1 MNYINK
7 IVMITGAA
15 NGIGR
20 AISEMYAE
28 AGAIVILVDKD
39 KEAGERTAAFYRE
52 QGYQAYF
59 YEVDLR
65 GIANITELFASV
77 QSEYGKVDVLI
88 NNAGLSK
95 FKPFLDLTEEDWDE
109 VLHVNLRALVFA
121 AQEFAKQNR
130 GCSYGRIINIAS
142 TRAFMS
148 EPHSEAY
155 AASKGGIVAVTHALA
170 LSLAEENITV
180 NCISP
185 GWIQTTGYE
194 ELREQ
199 DHRQHPS
206 RRVGKPA
213 DVARACLFLT
223 EEQNDF
229 INGENIILDG
239 GMTKKMIY
247 EE

>member
-1 MNYINK
+1 MNYTNK
-7 IVMITGAA
+7 IVMVTGAA
-15 NGIGR
+15 NGIGK
-20 AISEMYAE
+20 AISEIYAKT
-28 AGAIVILVDKD
+28 GAIVILVDKD
-39 KEAGERTAAFYRE
+39 GEAGERTAAFYQE
-52 QGYQAYF
+52 QGYQTYF
-59 YEVDLR
+59 YQVDLR
-65 GIANITELFASV
+65 EVASITRLFASV
-77 QSEYGKVDVLI
+77 QSEHGKIDVLI
-88 NNAGLSK
+88 NNAGLGK
-95 FKPFLDLTEEDWDE
+95 FKPFLELTEEDWDE

-121 AQEFAKQNR
+121 SQQFAKQNR

-185 GWIQTTGYE
+185 GWIQATDYE
-194 ELREQ
+194 ELRMQ
-199 DHRQHPS
+199 DHEQHPS

-213 DVARACLFLT
+213 DVAHACLFLT
-223 EEQNDF
+223 DEQNDF

-239 GMTKKMIY
+239 GMTKKMMYI
-247 EE
+247 E